1 MELLDIASTQPGHVI
16 AQAVTNP
23 EGIILC
29 PPGFRLTEAA
39 IDRLK
44 RVGVVS
50 VAVVETGGAQTR
62 LRERLTQ
69 LNARFKG
76 VDDPLLL
83 RIREIIKVRLE
94 TMLVDLDQ

>member
-23 EGIILC
+23 DGMILC

-44 RVGVVS
+44 RVGVAS
-50 VAVVETGGAQTR
+50 VAVENSGGAQAR

-69 LNARFKG
+69 LDARFRKIE
-76 VDDPLLL
+76 DPLLL
-83 RIREIIKVRLE
+83 RIREIVKLRLE
-94 TMLVDLDQ
+94 TMLAALDE